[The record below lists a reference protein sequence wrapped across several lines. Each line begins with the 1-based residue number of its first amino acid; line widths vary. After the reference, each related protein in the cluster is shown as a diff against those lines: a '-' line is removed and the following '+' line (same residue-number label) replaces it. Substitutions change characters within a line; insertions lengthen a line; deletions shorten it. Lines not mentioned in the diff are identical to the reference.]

1 MLQWPTKIIKSSYL
15 CDIFLVW
22 TFLFL
27 LVFAVHYLLTF
38 KIAKPFC
45 RIMITQCR
53 PFASRISE
61 NVIWTWSYLLASV
74 SCISSSNFF
83 SFPGW
88 QSMVKSSNIL
98 TLKSNDGEYPP
109 FLLEVWVMYLL
120 FSKGVDSG
128 NLWANKWICNSF
140 GLETASL
147 TWTKGE
153 LDTSFVFFPF
163 FSLYR

>member
-1 MLQWPTKIIKSSYL
+1 
-15 CDIFLVW
+15 
-22 TFLFL
+22 
-27 LVFAVHYLLTF
+27 
-38 KIAKPFC
+38 
-45 RIMITQCR
+45 MITQCR

-109 FLLEVWVMYLL
+109 FLLEVWIK
-120 FSKGVDSG
+120 S
-128 NLWANKWICNSF
+128 I
-140 GLETASL
+140 
-147 TWTKGE
+147 
-153 LDTSFVFFPF
+153 
-163 FSLYR
+163 RH